1 MFKRKPT
8 IGGSLVAAVVC
19 ALVATPGPAAAG
31 PAIENAPAKRDAG
44 ALAQKTPAVALTADE
59 VVTRSSGKQS
69 SSRFFRDGQGR
80 TRLESGSTV
89 TINDPT
95 TKSTLR
101 LDLRNQTF
109 TKTAKADPAAPA
121 VGGPARS
128 ADAASDK
135 SLTSTSTELGTAMV
149 NGVRAEGRQ
158 YTVTTSRP
166 ETGTVNRQVTVWLAP
181 DLELA
186 VKTQVVESDG
196 SSYTQS
202 YTNIRTG
209 AALAADLFAVPAGFR
224 SAVQQPTAGTT
235 NATAGAGTNASCP
248 LNLFPSDPLLL
259 VSVGLFFSAGIVAA
273 ETDGSQNCFFV
284 ADLGVFEYPLWGY
297 PITPLF
303 LPSDQWFVY
312 DTGGGCLP
320 FYPYVAFG
328 DVVFAATSS
337 SDQTVKDNL
346 VILTI
351 FP

>member
-1 MFKRKPT
+1 VFKRNRNRW
-8 IGGSLVAAVVC
+8 VATGAAAIAC
-19 ALVATPGPAAAG
+19 ALVATAAPAAAAG
-31 PAIENAPAKRDAG
+31 TGVAPAARDAG
-44 ALAQKTPAVALTADE
+44 ALAQKVSAVALTADE
-59 VVTRSSGKQS
+59 VVTRSSGQQS
-69 SSRFFRDGQGR
+69 TSRFFRDGQGR
-80 TRLESGSTV
+80 TRLDSGSTV
-89 TINDPT
+89 TINDPA

-101 LDLRNQTF
+101 LDVAS
-109 TKTAKADPAAPA
+109 KTYTRTTKADPAANA
-121 VGGPARS
+121 IGGPSRS
-128 ADAASDK
+128 ADAATDK
-135 SLTSTSTELGTAMV
+135 SVTSTSIELGTAMV
-149 NGVRAEGRQ
+149 NGVRAEGRR
-158 YTVTTSRP
+158 YTVTTTRP
-166 ETGTVNRQVTVWLAP
+166 ETGKVQRQVTVWLAAE
-181 DLELA
+181 LELA
-186 VKTQVVESDG
+186 VKTQVVEPDG

-209 AALAADLFAVPAGFR
+209 AALATELFAVPQGFQAAAAR
-224 SAVQQPTAGTT
+224 PMA

-273 ETDGSQNCFFV
+273 ETDGSQSCFFV